1 MSRRLENKVAVI
13 TGTASGQGRAAAIRF
28 AAEGCKIVGCDLNV
42 EGAQETVRMV
52 REAGGEMVSM
62 QPCDL
67 TNPVQVKEMIDQAV
81 TTYGGFDILYNNAGT
96 AWIAPITEMTDK
108 IWYDTIHSE
117 LDTVYHVTKAAWP
130 HLIARGG
137 GSIIC
142 VGSLS
147 GKIGSEEVPAL
158 AHAATKGG
166 VMAMARQMA
175 AEGGKYGIR
184 ANTISPGLIR
194 TPQTEWAINSSAI
207 EELTRHMMLKRV
219 GTTDDIANCAV
230 YLASDESS
238 WVTGADL
245 AVDGGASVF

>member
-1 MSRRLENKVAVI
+1 MPLKEPSRFLTFVDLCCFFSSVR
-13 TGTASGQGRAAAIRF
+13 ASSESVF
-28 AAEGCKIVGCDLNV
+28 VF
-42 EGAQETVRMV
+42 
-52 REAGGEMVSM
+52 S
-62 QPCDL
+62 PCL
-67 TNPVQVKEMIDQAV
+67 L
-81 TTYGGFDILYNNAGT
+81 FDCPPLHRKWHG
-96 AWIAPITEMTDK
+96 
-108 IWYDTIHSE
+108 
-117 LDTVYHVTKAAWP
+117 V
-130 HLIARGG
+130 

-184 ANTISPGLIR
+184 VNTISPGLIR

-219 GTTDDIANCAV
+219 GTVDDIANCAV

-238 WVTGADL
+238 WVTGADI
-245 AVDGGASVF
+245 AVDGGASAF